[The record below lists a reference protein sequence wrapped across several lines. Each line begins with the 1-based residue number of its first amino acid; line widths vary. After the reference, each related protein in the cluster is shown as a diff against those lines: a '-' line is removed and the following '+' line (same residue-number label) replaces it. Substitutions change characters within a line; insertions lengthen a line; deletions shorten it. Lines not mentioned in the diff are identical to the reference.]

1 MDEIKTILFDL
12 DGTLLPMEGSDF
24 EKVYLGSISDFT
36 KDIIEPRLL
45 IEALWKGTNAMVAC
59 QDNTRVNID
68 VFYETFESL
77 IGSAKKIEL
86 DAVLDDYYSTHFDV
100 VKVITEQS
108 EAMKESVQYLKGKG
122 YQLILATN
130 PLFPKLA
137 TNRRIEWAGL
147 SLEDF
152 DYVTRMETSTSLKP
166 NLAYF
171 EEIVFKNNLDPKTC
185 LMIGNDA
192 QEDLVASQLGMKTWL
207 ITDNLIDRGSAYDCD
222 WQGTRN
228 EFILKLKE
236 EL

>member
-24 EKVYLGSISDFT
+24 EKVYLGSISEYA
-36 KDIIEPRLL
+36 KDIIEPSLL

-77 IGSAKKIEL
+77 IGSVKKNEL
-86 DAVLDDYYSTHFDV
+86 DAVLDDYYSTQFDV
-100 VKVITEQS
+100 VKVVTEQS
-108 EAMKESVQYLKGKG
+108 ESMKESVQYLKGKG
-122 YQLILATN
+122 YRLILATN

-171 EEIVFKNNLDPKTC
+171 EEIVEKNNLDPKTC

-207 ITDNLIDRGSAYDCD
+207 ITDNLIDRGSDYNCD